1 MGLSMIIDFSI
12 FLVLLGTLIFLIFT
26 KTISILNRVYLSLH
40 MAFMF
45 WALLQ
50 FAAGTT
56 AQIEYR
62 FLFIKLSYVAL
73 SALGVGALVFTLY
86 IINRSSFLKSL
97 SFKLAVLPNIAAN
110 LFILWNPNG
119 YFLTLNADLRS
130 AKTFVYGDY
139 FSVVIALL
147 MLYVSASLLMLIR
160 SYFQSKQDSMAR
172 YVCRFALIGIGII
185 LAFGCIDLVIN
196 IIYLQFLQ
204 TYIPLLSV
212 GMLIS
217 ALYMSIN
224 VNRMNVLDM
233 ISIAHRDVM
242 NTISVGILVL
252 DRDEYI
258 AEMNRFVDEI
268 VPFKIGDRF
277 DLKRLKE
284 ELPANNWSVIE
295 KKLKQ
300 RDQDPFIKLEFE
312 WLILQPK
319 ERHLLV
325 QSSPLLD
332 KQARLMGYMYT
343 LQDLTEVNR
352 LAESLKRQNLLL
364 QQRNNE
370 LIKTQEDLYEANRKL
385 EEIAI
390 TDVLTEC
397 YNRRYLM
404 QFLEVE
410 LVKNIAERLPFTII
424 IFDLDYF
431 KLINDAYGHLNGDTV
446 LIHTARK
453 VKSLLGSKDRLA
465 RYGGEEFIIYMP
477 ELSATEAHQRAEQ
490 IKNEIENQRVW
501 IEDAEDHISVTISI
515 GIVTIEDYEL
525 FQVTDS
531 KVFLQEIMNLAD
543 TALYEAK
550 YKGRNLIVNRSSAIS

>member
-1 MGLSMIIDFSI
+1 MGLSMIIDFGI

-40 MAFMF
+40 LGFMF

-56 AQIEYR
+56 AHIEYR

-73 SALGVGALVFTLY
+73 SSLGVGSLVFTLY
-86 IINRSSFLKSL
+86 IINRSSFLKST

-119 YFLTLNADLRS
+119 YFLTLNQDLS
-130 AKTFVYGDY
+130 SDKAFIYGK
-139 FSVVIALL
+139 FFGIVIALL
-147 MLYVSASLLMLIR
+147 MIYVSTSILLLIR
-160 SYFQSKQDSMAR
+160 SYFHSKQNSMVR

-185 LAFGCIDLVIN
+185 LGFGCVDLILN
-196 IIYLQFLQ
+196 IIYLQLME
-204 TYIPLLSV
+204 TYIPILSV
-212 GMLIS
+212 GMLLS

-224 VNRMNVLDM
+224 VNRMNVLDI

-252 DRDEYI
+252 DRDEHI
-258 AEMNRFVDEI
+258 VEMNRFVDEI
-268 VPFKIGDRF
+268 LPFKIGERF
-277 DLKRLKE
+277 ELEKVKE
-284 ELPANNWSVIE
+284 QLPANNWSIIE

-300 RDQDPFIKLEFE
+300 REVDPFIKLEFQWTIIE
-312 WLILQPK
+312 PE
-319 ERHLLV
+319 ERSLLV
-325 QSSPLLD
+325 QSYPIVG
-332 KQARLMGYMYT
+332 KRARLMGYMFT

-352 LAESLKRQNLLL
+352 LADSLKRQNLLL

-385 EEIAI
+385 EEIAV
-390 TDVLTEC
+390 TDALTEC

-410 LVKNIAERLPFTII
+410 LVKNIKEQLPFTII

-446 LIHTARK
+446 LVHTARK

-465 RYGGEEFIIYMP
+465 RYGGEEFIVYMP
-477 ELSATEAHQRAEQ
+477 ELSALEAHRKAEQ
-490 IKNEIENQRVW
+490 IKNEIENQLVW
-501 IEDAEDHISVTISI
+501 IEDAEDHISVTISV
-515 GIVTIEDYEL
+515 GIVTIDNYEQ
-525 FQVTDS
+525 FKVTDS

-550 YKGRNLIVNRSSAIS
+550 YKGRNLIVNRSTAIS